1 MLGAEIDRR
10 LEVMLTDPDVD
21 LIVDKR
27 ELNPGRKSQFEPF
40 WAQLDVLEA
49 YGKAADDRRHGPDV
63 THMPI
68 AISISDLIAKVKENL
83 PPDTP
88 IPSEIWVRFQ
98 FWPRNRFAITAE
110 QYKCRFD
117 VQYKVQRRQLRKNH
131 IDGLL
136 T

>member
-1 MLGAEIDRR
+1 MVMRSMYHFLTEDNSQEVLGAEIDRC
-10 LEVMLTDPDVD
+10 LEVMLTDPDVN

-27 ELNPGRKSQFEPF
+27 ELNLGRKSQFEPF
-40 WAQLDVLEA
+40 WAQLDVLLEA

-88 IPSEIWVRFQ
+88 IPSESWVRFQ
-98 FWPRNRFAITAE
+98 F
-110 QYKCRFD
+110 
-117 VQYKVQRRQLRKNH
+117 
-131 IDGLL
+131 
-136 T
+136 